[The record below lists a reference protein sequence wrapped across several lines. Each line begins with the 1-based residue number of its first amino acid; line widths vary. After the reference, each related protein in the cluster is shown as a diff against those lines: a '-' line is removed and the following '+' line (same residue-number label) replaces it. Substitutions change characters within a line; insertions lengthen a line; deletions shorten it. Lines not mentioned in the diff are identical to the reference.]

1 MAYNGY
7 LIKILGVSGSPPVDY
22 TFPNSKIGF
31 ETYSAKENTLYSDSF
46 QDALGVTHA
55 KALAHKIDKVTFKTV
70 QMTNTEFRAIM
81 NEIESRY
88 TESNS
93 RTLNV
98 EYYVPEKDI
107 YAHYGHGYADFEGR
121 RYEQQGN
128 LFTDY
133 IHIHGLV
140 GEHDK
145 LCQL

>member
-7 LIKILGVSGSPPVDY
+7 LIKIIGVSGSPPVDY

-31 ETYSAKENTLYSDSF
+31 ETYSAKENTLYSDSY
-46 QDALGVTHA
+46 QDGLGVTHA

-81 NEIESRY
+81 NEIEARY
-88 TESNS
+88 TESKS

-107 YAHYGHGYADFEGR
+107 YRTASMHITDMDMPISRVDDTNNKVIY
-121 RYEQQGN
+121 
-128 LFTDY
+128 LPITFTFT
-133 IHIHGLV
+133 V
-140 GEHDK
+140 W
-145 LCQL
+145 

>member
-107 YAHYGHGYADFEGR
+107 YRTASMHITDMDMPISRVDDTNNKVIY
-121 RYEQQGN
+121 
-128 LFTDY
+128 LPITFTFT
-133 IHIHGLV
+133 V
-140 GEHDK
+140 W
-145 LCQL
+145 

>member
-7 LIKILGVSGSPPVDY
+7 LIKIIGVSGSPPVDY

-107 YAHYGHGYADFEGR
+107 YRTASMHITDMDMPISRVDDTNNKVIY
-121 RYEQQGN
+121 
-128 LFTDY
+128 LPITFTFT
-133 IHIHGLV
+133 V
-140 GEHDK
+140 W
-145 LCQL
+145 

>member
-1 MAYNGY
+1 MAYSGY
-7 LIKILGVSGSPPVDY
+7 LIKIIGVSGSPPVDY
-22 TFPNSKIGF
+22 TFPNSKIAF

-46 QDALGVTHA
+46 QDALGVTNA

-81 NEIESRY
+81 NEIEARY

-107 YAHYGHGYADFEGR
+107 YRTASMHITDMDMPISRVNDTNNTVIY
-121 RYEQQGN
+121 
-128 LFTDY
+128 LPITFTFT
-133 IHIHGLV
+133 V
-140 GEHDK
+140 W
-145 LCQL
+145 

>member
-46 QDALGVTHA
+46 QDAKGVTHA

-70 QMTNTEFRAIM
+70 QMTNTELRAIM
-81 NEIESRY
+81 NEIEARY

-107 YAHYGHGYADFEGR
+107 YRTASMHITDMDMPISRVNDTNNTVIY
-121 RYEQQGN
+121 
-128 LFTDY
+128 LPITFTFT
-133 IHIHGLV
+133 V
-140 GEHDK
+140 W
-145 LCQL
+145 